1 MSKTRKGHVVIEDI
15 TDPVLRRY
23 AEEKLLAEQ
32 LSENSVSSYLSDLL
46 FFSDFLAAQNPP
58 LTLETMTEDSILAYL
73 DERQKAQFSVTSTM
87 RTVSAIRSFC
97 KFRKSHGY
105 TDKDPSG
112 TVRNLR
118 RPRRLPADLS
128 EDDVERLLG
137 APDTKD
143 PVELRD
149 RAMLEVLYSSGLRV
163 SELIS
168 LTWSNV
174 DLTQGLVRV
183 IGKGNKER
191 IVPSGEAAIALLKS
205 YRAVARPYFDPMGRS
220 EFLFLSKFRKEM
232 TRQTFWY
239 RIKLYAERAG
249 ITAHLSPHTLRHA
262 FATHLLNHGADIR
275 AVQAMLGH
283 ASLSTTQIYTEV
295 ANARLRAIFESGHP
309 REDFFGKER
318 ERERRRQE
326 REGKEEE
333 DS

>member
-1 MSKTRKGHVVIEDI
+1 M
-15 TDPVLRRY
+15 
-23 AEEKLLAEQ
+23 
-32 LSENSVSSYLSDLL
+32 
-46 FFSDFLAAQNPP
+46 
-58 LTLETMTEDSILAYL
+58 
-73 DERQKAQFSVTSTM
+73 
-87 RTVSAIRSFC
+87 
-97 KFRKSHGY
+97 
-105 TDKDPSG
+105 
-112 TVRNLR
+112 
-118 RPRRLPADLS
+118 
-128 EDDVERLLG
+128 
-137 APDTKD
+137 
-143 PVELRD
+143 ELRD

-191 IVPSGEAAIALLKS
+191 IVPIGEAAIALLKS

-318 ERERRRQE
+318 ERERRILE
-326 REGKEEE
+326 REGKDEE